1 MENHLSMEW
10 NMEDFCNTIFGD
22 FETNDRKYIKLSESN
37 ELMPRLDELLNV
49 YNSDAE
55 SVMNLVFFEDCI

>member
-1 MENHLSMEW
+1 
-10 NMEDFCNTIFGD
+10 MEDFCNTIFGD